1 MMTTDQQRLVN
12 YLQTAIDAL
21 LLVIDLEQK
30 ITHNAHPNWT
40 YSQILNDLRCQ
51 LDGETALLRLY
62 HEVQR
67 LQDKLDDIDYQ
78 NSMNA

>member
-1 MMTTDQQRLVN
+1 
-12 YLQTAIDAL
+12 

-51 LDGETALLRLY
+51 LDAETDLLRRQ
-62 HEVQR
+62 EVLGR
-67 LQDKLDDIDYQ
+67 
-78 NSMNA
+78 

>member
-1 MMTTDQQRLVN
+1 MMITDQQRLVN
-12 YLQTAIDAL
+12 YLQAAIDAL

-51 LDGETALLRLY
+51 LDAETALLRSQ
-62 HEVQR
+62 EVLGR
-67 LQDKLDDIDYQ
+67 
-78 NSMNA
+78 

>member
-1 MMTTDQQRLVN
+1 MITDQQRLVN
-12 YLQTAIDAL
+12 YLQAAIDAL

-51 LDGETALLRLY
+51 LDAETDLLRRQ
-62 HEVQR
+62 EVLGR
-67 LQDKLDDIDYQ
+67 
-78 NSMNA
+78 